1 MKPKPIFKVITKMKE
16 NKDILLKSWE
26 IVQNIAKY
34 NCEISWK
41 IRMWGLS
48 IWAALISYSFS
59 EKNIY
64 ISILSIVVIIF
75 IFIYESGQRIIEYK
89 MIELSHDIE
98 NSLNKI
104 LTNSRVP
111 YVPTNGIKTN
121 ISEYKFSDIRI
132 IFSKNRW
139 LIWLPYIILLITN
152 LIQMVLIVYI

>member
-1 MKPKPIFKVITKMKE
+1 
-16 NKDILLKSWE
+16 
-26 IVQNIAKY
+26 
-34 NCEISWK
+34 
-41 IRMWGLS
+41 
-48 IWAALISYSFS
+48 
-59 EKNIY
+59 
-64 ISILSIVVIIF
+64 
-75 IFIYESGQRIIEYK
+75 

>member
-1 MKPKPIFKVITKMKE
+1 MKE

-139 LIWLPYIILLITN
+139 LIWLPYIILLMTN

>member
-1 MKPKPIFKVITKMKE
+1 MKE

-48 IWAALISYSFS
+48 IWAALISFSFS

-98 NSLNKI
+98 KSLNNI
-104 LTNSRVP
+104 LTNSKEYYLPGSGV
-111 YVPTNGIKTN
+111 KTN
-121 ISEYKFSDIRI
+121 ISEYNLKDIKI

-139 LIWLPYIILLITN
+139 LIWLPYITLLIIN
-152 LIQMVLIVYI
+152 LIQMAVIL

>member
-1 MKPKPIFKVITKMKE
+1 MKE

-48 IWAALISYSFS
+48 IWAALISFSFS

-98 NSLNKI
+98 KSLNNI
-104 LTNSRVP
+104 LTNSKECYLP
-111 YVPTNGIKTN
+111 GNGVKTN
-121 ISEYKFSDIRI
+121 ISEYNLKDMKI

-139 LIWLPYIILLITN
+139 LIWLPYITLLIIN
-152 LIQMVLIVYI
+152 LIQMVVIL

>member
-1 MKPKPIFKVITKMKE
+1 MKE

-41 IRMWGLS
+41 IRMWGFS
-48 IWAALISYSFS
+48 IWAALISFSFS

-98 NSLNKI
+98 KSLNNI
-104 LTNSRVP
+104 LTNSKKCYLP
-111 YVPTNGIKTN
+111 DNGVKTN
-121 ISEYKFSDIRI
+121 ISEYNLKDIKIVFSR
-132 IFSKNRW
+132 NRW
-139 LIWLPYIILLITN
+139 LIWLPYITLLTIN
-152 LIQMVLIVYI
+152 LIQMVVI

>member
-1 MKPKPIFKVITKMKE
+1 MKE

-48 IWAALISYSFS
+48 IWAALISFSFS

-98 NSLNKI
+98 KSLNNI
-104 LTNSRVP
+104 LTNQKKYYLP
-111 YVPTNGIKTN
+111 NNGVKTN
-121 ISEYKFSDIRI
+121 ISEYTLKDIKI

-139 LIWLPYIILLITN
+139 LIWLPYITLLITN
-152 LIQMVLIVYI
+152 LIQIVVILYTY

>member
-1 MKPKPIFKVITKMKE
+1 MKE
-16 NKDILLKSWE
+16 NKDILLKSWD

-48 IWAALISYSFS
+48 IWAALISFSFS

-98 NSLNKI
+98 KSLNNI
-104 LTNSRVP
+104 LTNSKEYYLPGSGV
-111 YVPTNGIKTN
+111 KTN
-121 ISEYKFSDIRI
+121 ISEYNLKDIKI

-139 LIWLPYIILLITN
+139 LIWLPYITLLIIN
-152 LIQMVLIVYI
+152 LIQMAVIL